1 MKFIKTILMLIV
13 TIITILN
20 ITGCAPDKHVEYPG
34 FSVVDNKELGCVEL
48 NHEGII
54 YRPFGVLDSKL
65 RGTQIGVR
73 ENEPDSKIFEVKG
86 YDSTEWIVEHLD
98 VIMGG
103 GDMIFKAVGVTEI
116 PKELEA
122 YKEYNY

>member
-1 MKFIKTILMLIV
+1 MKLLKTVLMFAI
-13 TIITILN
+13 TITTILN
-20 ITGCAPDKHVEYPG
+20 ITGCTPNKQVEYPA
-34 FSVVDNKELGCVEL
+34 FSVVDNNELGCVEL
-48 NHEGII
+48 NHDGII

-73 ENEPDSKIFEVKG
+73 ENEPDSKICEVKG
-86 YDSTEWIVEHLD
+86 YDSAEWIVEYLD

-116 PKELEA
+116 PKELEVCR
-122 YKEYNY
+122 EYDY